1 MAPSMP
7 ALDRDLKDK
16 PSGASAVVLRAV
28 FEPHPT
34 HHHQPLRNSF
44 C

>member
-28 FEPHPT
+28 LTPPT